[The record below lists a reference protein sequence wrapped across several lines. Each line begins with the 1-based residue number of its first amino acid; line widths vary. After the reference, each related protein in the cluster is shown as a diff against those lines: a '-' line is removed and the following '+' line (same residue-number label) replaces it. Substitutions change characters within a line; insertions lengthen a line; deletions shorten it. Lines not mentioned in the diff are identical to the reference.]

1 MNFLGVFLF
10 LFLVLLSTGTL
21 SYLYIIWTTY
31 WQRVAK
37 GLSGGDDGS
46 SSHGSIVRI
55 KFDETTGRFRVND
68 NGNNAYDSPGRVNTQ
83 GSELYE
89 LLDENYFL
97 EESEEM
103 NRLKGFEKQV
113 ISNLRRTFMDYGK
126 KVLSGEMENRFKVR
140 YNGRKGALL
149 EIEGSSEELL
159 CDMKKKVVLKIFQ
172 RGDLFFRSQQLD
184 QYFMPEPLFSPKRT
198 YNTCAIVTSAGSLI
212 NSELGP
218 FIDSHDF
225 VMRFNDAPTFG
236 HEKDVG
242 SKTSLRVVNSQ
253 ILSRPEFGFL
263 DPKNLY
269 SHSPVL
275 VWDPTNYNV
284 SIGEWY
290 SSPDKPFFETF
301 FSKRLMKPEEALY
314 LLHPGSLW
322 SLWDWLQSHSKWP
335 LVPNPPTSGFIGLA
349 LSAQQCKVI
358 RVFEYIPSL
367 RYSDK
372 CHYYGSDP
380 ASEVGSGGP
389 CTYGAWHPV
398 SAEKLMA
405 LALNVGKKKDI
416 YAHGYLTIPGL
427 LSTHCPSS

>member
-1 MNFLGVFLF
+1 
-10 LFLVLLSTGTL
+10 
-21 SYLYIIWTTY
+21 
-31 WQRVAK
+31 

-290 SSPDKPFFETF
+290 SNVFLKATHEAGGSPLSPSSRKP
-301 FSKRLMKPEEALY
+301 L
-314 LLHPGSLW
+314 
-322 SLWDWLQSHSKWP
+322 SHSKWP
-335 LVPNPPTSGFIGLA
+335 LVPNPPTTGFIGLA
-349 LSAQQCKVI
+349 LSTQQCKVI

-372 CHYYGSDP
+372 CHYYGSDY
-380 ASEVGSGGP
+380 ASKDGSGGP